1 MKLKQL
7 HMQFFGPY
15 ADETVNFEDFRMSPL
30 FLISGPTG
38 SGKTTIFDALVY
50 ALYGETSG
58 ERDGMQMRSNF
69 ASHHDLTKITLT
81 FDHDGKH
88 YRVVRQPQQIQ
99 QKKRG
104 DGLTEVKAKALL
116 AIADADKQVAEY
128 TKKNQVQSQLDA
140 ILHLDAKQ
148 FRQIVLL
155 PQGDFRRFLDAD
167 SNAKEDLLRD
177 LFGTQLIQRWQT
189 AMQAQTKQQGAA
201 IQDQE
206 RMLNLLTSQFEFD
219 TPPSDTATMA
229 DKLALMH
236 QDVTQQATTVTNL
249 QTMADQRHQRY
260 QTAQTALQTGKQL
273 AQAFEDRKQT
283 AAALA
288 QLAEQ
293 KQTQEDRLKLMERL
307 TWVQEHEAAEQRVQ
321 KVARDLTLAKTQL
334 VQTQTAIKTTQQAMN
349 QAQTK
354 LNDLQQQDS
363 AIEAQKTQLD
373 QLQSVKQ
380 QLVAIAAQEKQ
391 VAQQTAAVA
400 QAEAA
405 SVQAQKKLADDQ
417 KKLDQYQ
424 TELNQLAV
432 SDLADRAADH
442 KQLVAALKPV
452 AANYQD
458 AHAEAEQLASKLTD
472 TKTLLIQATNASQ
485 SAEQQLNQLQQ
496 TQIRQQIAQLAA
508 KLTPGTPCPV
518 CGSVEHPHP
527 AVALDEPLVTEAEVK
542 RATQAR
548 QQAAAKE
555 TTMQA
560 QVSNL
565 EEQHAAA
572 TKKADI
578 AKNSFWAQVSS
589 SIDAVSPQVEQPDI
603 LKQLA
608 ILEEKAQTA
617 VQALSAAQIRQDA
630 LRKAITVGQTVV
642 SADDQEIQATQSALN
657 TAKIEAAKA
666 NSALT
671 TMKASLPAGTTDLK
685 TVTEQSHVLTEAIKT
700 HQEQLKTAQRQ
711 LSEFDRQLAG
721 LHADER
727 HATDQITTLKKE
739 HQEAEDDFLSA
750 VTDYFGSDG
759 VAKFAAMREKL
770 GQLPLLQQQTQRYKD
785 DVLKQQT
792 LLAAANKTI
801 GNQPQPAL
809 DQLEAQASA
818 AEVEAT
824 KAQTAFIEAKQKH
837 DTAQKLL
844 KQAADILAA
853 NQTALAAYADLQTL
867 TAVMNGNGPKKL
879 SLERYV
885 LQAYLQEVLDVANTR
900 LQVLSNQRYQFV
912 LHTDL
917 GTQKIHSGLEI
928 DVYDDQVGERRAGQ
942 TLSGGESFIAALSLA
957 LALGEVIQQES
968 GGINIDAL
976 FVDEGFGSL
985 DTNSLDVAMNALESL
1000 EGESRLIGIISHVT
1014 ELRDNIPDQLQVQP
1028 AGTGRSRIRVM
1039 HMASA

>member
-15 ADETVNFEDFRMSPL
+15 ADETVNFEDFRTSPL

-206 RMLNLLTSQFEFD
+206 RMLNLLTSQFEFA
-219 TPPSDTATMA
+219 TPPSDNATMA
-229 DKLALMH
+229 DKLALMR
-236 QDVTQQATTVTNL
+236 QDVTQQATTLTSL
-249 QTMADQRHQRY
+249 KTMADQSHQRY
-260 QTAQTALQTGKQL
+260 QTAQTALQAGKQL
-273 AQAFEDRKQT
+273 AQAFEDRTQT

-293 KQTQEDRLKLMERL
+293 KQTQQDRLKLMERL

-321 KVARDLTLAKTQL
+321 KTARDLTLAKTQL
-334 VQTQTAIKTTQQAMN
+334 VQTQTAIKTAQQALN

-363 AIEAQKTQLD
+363 SVEAKKTQLD

-380 QLVAIAAQEKQ
+380 QLVAIASQEKQ
-391 VAQQTAAVA
+391 ATQQIAAVA
-400 QAEAA
+400 HAEAA
-405 SVQAQKKLADDQ
+405 SVQAQKKLANDQ

-472 TKTLLIQATNASQ
+472 TKTLLIQATNVSQ

-542 RATQAR
+542 QATQAR

-555 TTMQA
+555 TTLQA

-572 TKKADI
+572 TKKANV

-589 SIDAVSPQVEQPDI
+589 SVDAVSPQDEQADV

-608 ILEEKAQTA
+608 ILEEKAHAA

-642 SADDQEIQATQSALN
+642 SADDQEIQVTQSAFN

-700 HQEQLKTAQRQ
+700 YQEQLKTAQRQ

-727 HATDQITTLKKE
+727 HATDQIATLKKE

-759 VAKFAAMREKL
+759 VTKFAAMREQL
-770 GQLPLLQQQTQRYKD
+770 EQLPLLQQQTQRYKD

-801 GNQPQPAL
+801 GDQPQPAL

-818 AEVEAT
+818 AEAEAT

-844 KQAADILAA
+844 EQAADILAA

-928 DVYDDQVGERRAGQ
+928 DVYDDQVGERRAVQ

-1028 AGTGRSRIRVM
+1028 AGTGRSRIKVM
-1039 HMASA
+1039 HMASV

>member
-1 MKLKQL
+1 M
-7 HMQFFGPY
+7 
-15 ADETVNFEDFRMSPL
+15 
-30 FLISGPTG
+30 
-38 SGKTTIFDALVY
+38 
-50 ALYGETSG
+50 
-58 ERDGMQMRSNF
+58 
-69 ASHHDLTKITLT
+69 
-81 FDHDGKH
+81 
-88 YRVVRQPQQIQ
+88 
-99 QKKRG
+99 
-104 DGLTEVKAKALL
+104 
-116 AIADADKQVAEY
+116 
-128 TKKNQVQSQLDA
+128 
-140 ILHLDAKQ
+140 
-148 FRQIVLL
+148 
-155 PQGDFRRFLDAD
+155 
-167 SNAKEDLLRD
+167 
-177 LFGTQLIQRWQT
+177 
-189 AMQAQTKQQGAA
+189 
-201 IQDQE
+201 
-206 RMLNLLTSQFEFD
+206 
-219 TPPSDTATMA
+219 
-229 DKLALMH
+229 
-236 QDVTQQATTVTNL
+236 
-249 QTMADQRHQRY
+249 
-260 QTAQTALQTGKQL
+260 
-273 AQAFEDRKQT
+273 
-283 AAALA
+283 
-288 QLAEQ
+288 
-293 KQTQEDRLKLMERL
+293 
-307 TWVQEHEAAEQRVQ
+307 
-321 KVARDLTLAKTQL
+321 
-334 VQTQTAIKTTQQAMN
+334 
-349 QAQTK
+349 
-354 LNDLQQQDS
+354 
-363 AIEAQKTQLD
+363 
-373 QLQSVKQ
+373 
-380 QLVAIAAQEKQ
+380 
-391 VAQQTAAVA
+391 
-400 QAEAA
+400 
-405 SVQAQKKLADDQ
+405 
-417 KKLDQYQ
+417 
-424 TELNQLAV
+424 
-432 SDLADRAADH
+432 
-442 KQLVAALKPV
+442 
-452 AANYQD
+452 
-458 AHAEAEQLASKLTD
+458 
-472 TKTLLIQATNASQ
+472 
-485 SAEQQLNQLQQ
+485 
-496 TQIRQQIAQLAA
+496 
-508 KLTPGTPCPV
+508 
-518 CGSVEHPHP
+518 
-527 AVALDEPLVTEAEVK
+527 
-542 RATQAR
+542 
-548 QQAAAKE
+548 
-555 TTMQA
+555 
-560 QVSNL
+560 
-565 EEQHAAA
+565 
-572 TKKADI
+572 
-578 AKNSFWAQVSS
+578 SS

-912 LHTDL
+912 F
-917 GTQKIHSGLEI
+917 HSGLEI
-928 DVYDDQVGERRAGQ
+928 DVYDDQVGERRAVQ

-1039 HMASA
+1039 HMATA